1 MFAESLLAVAGL
13 FTVGVLI
20 GLVLL
25 LTGQSVIAAVARSVA
40 DDVSKAFW
48 AGVLWQLLAVPI
60 LAVLVLACGITIV
73 GIFAIPVVAL
83 AWLLAYAGAFTLGTL
98 AVAVVVGR
106 AIGGRLG
113 AHSEQGATWR
123 ALVLGVLLL
132 SVPWLAVAVTEW
144 WSRPMAAVFSW
155 AVATVGLGAVV
166 RSRLGVATVSLR
178 GLPLAGRGNWRPW
191 MDGGAGARPAGAR
204 PAGARPAG
212 APWPGASWGGSAAE
226 PPRDPNE
233 VARVDWETPTPVQG
247 VAAARRPA
255 EGSEGS

>member
-1 MFAESLLAVAGL
+1 MFAEALLPVAGL

-25 LTGQSVIAAVARSVA
+25 MTGEAVIAAVARSVA
-40 DDVSKAFW
+40 DDVSKSFW

-106 AIGGRLG
+106 AVGGRLG
-113 AHSEQGATWR
+113 ARSERGATWR

-132 SVPWLAVAVTEW
+132 SFPWVAVAVTDW
-144 WSRPMAAVFSW
+144 WSRPVAAVFSW
-155 AVATVGLGAVV
+155 AVATVGMGAVV
-166 RSRLGVATVSLR
+166 RSRLGVATISLR
-178 GLPLAGRGNWRPW
+178 GMPLRGLGSWRPW
-191 MDGGAGARPAGAR
+191 MGGGAGSPPAD
-204 PAGARPAG
+204 
-212 APWPGASWGGSAAE
+212 APWSGGASWAPVAE

-233 VARVDWETPTPVQG
+233 VARVEWETPTPVQG
-247 VAAARRPA
+247 VAAARRPV
-255 EGSEGS
+255 EGGEGA

>member
-1 MFAESLLAVAGL
+1 MVAESLLPVAGL

-20 GLVLL
+20 GLVLM
-25 LTGQSVIAAVARSVA
+25 LTGEPVITAVARSVA

-48 AGVLWQLLAVPI
+48 AGVLWQLLALPI
-60 LAVLVLACGITIV
+60 LAVLVLACVITIV

-113 AHSEQGATWR
+113 ARSERGATWR

-132 SVPWLAVAVTEW
+132 SLPWLAVAMTEW

-155 AVATVGLGAVV
+155 VVATVGLGAVV
-166 RSRLGVATVSLR
+166 RSRLGVATFSLR
-178 GLPLAGRGNWRPW
+178 SMSMGGPGSWRPW
-191 MDGGAGARPAGAR
+191 MDGGAGARR
-204 PAGARPAG
+204 AG
-212 APWPGASWGGSAAE
+212 APWPGASWGESAAE

-255 EGSEGS
+255 EGSEGT

>member
-1 MFAESLLAVAGL
+1 MFAEALLPVAGL

-25 LTGQSVIAAVARSVA
+25 MTGEAVIAAVARSVA
-40 DDVSKAFW
+40 DDVSKSFW

-106 AIGGRLG
+106 AVGGRLG
-113 AHSEQGATWR
+113 ARSERGATWR

-132 SVPWLAVAVTEW
+132 SFPWVAVTMTEW
-144 WSRPMAAVFSW
+144 WSRPVAAVFSW
-155 AVATVGLGAVV
+155 AVATVGMGAVV
-166 RSRLGVATVSLR
+166 RSRLGVATFSLR
-178 GLPLAGRGNWRPW
+178 SMPLGGLGRWRPW
-191 MDGGAGARPAGAR
+191 MGGEAGSPPAD
-204 PAGARPAG
+204 
-212 APWPGASWGGSAAE
+212 APWSGGASWAPVAE

-233 VARVDWETPTPVQG
+233 VARVEWETPTPVQG
-247 VAAARRPA
+247 VAAARRPV
-255 EGSEGS
+255 EGGEGA